1 MQWHHGFNCRNTLD
15 FVHISCFA
23 GFFSAV
29 IKDKI
34 KYILI
39 VVLKYN
45 YDNLSDIWDGVDDVI
60 MACEALISI
69 TFFYPLQIIS

>member
-29 IKDKI
+29 MKDKI
-34 KYILI
+34 KYII

-60 MACEALISI
+60 MACETLISI